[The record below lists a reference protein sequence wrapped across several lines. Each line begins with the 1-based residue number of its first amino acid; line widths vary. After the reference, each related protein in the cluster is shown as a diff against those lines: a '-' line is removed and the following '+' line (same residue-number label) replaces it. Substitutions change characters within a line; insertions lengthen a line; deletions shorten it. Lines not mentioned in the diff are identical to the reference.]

1 MEHMLSESERRAKLR
16 SFKDYKFFLLISI
29 GQHSSLLDKLN
40 TLGMCDGAQQVP
52 FGQGLFHD
60 GPREMFDIPVWIVDR
75 HKNGSVY
82 IYFRS
87 KAESEQW
94 YTKINDLTRQPAS
107 KTTYVVYNFHPIN
120 GWQTN
125 LSKQYV
131 KTARDNLVG
140 YGTVVQ
146 KILKDISVSIK
157 YQDFLVSM
165 GESHTLNYLLYGP
178 PGVGKTT
185 LIKTIA
191 TELQLPIFVAKG
203 RDLLNPSVPIDFIL
217 NPSYSSES
225 GYRMLIFEDFDR
237 FLDQPESKISM
248 ADILNAMDGV
258 VSSTPVI
265 RFFTGNNC
273 DVVFKNAA
281 LMSRMT
287 EKFPF
292 THPTMEQYL
301 CKLEKFLA
309 FYPAETIDK
318 EEGLHAIKLQRLH
331 ENLQVLTKHQVSL
344 RKFSAYIVRYMFDDD
359 YLDALSRNIHEL
371 IEG

>member
-1 MEHMLSESERRAKLR
+1 MEPMLAESERRAKLKTL
-16 SFKDYKFFLLISI
+16 KDYKFFLLINL
-29 GQHSSLLDKLN
+29 GKHNFLLDKLN
-40 TLGMCDGAQQVP
+40 RLGMCDGAQQDP
-52 FGQGLFHD
+52 FGDGLFHD
-60 GPREMFDIPVWIVDR
+60 GPREMFGIPVWIVDR
-75 HKNGSVY
+75 HKNGLLY

-87 KAESEQW
+87 KADSEQW
-94 YTKINDLTRQPAS
+94 YTKINDLTMQPVS
-107 KTTYVVYNFHPIN
+107 TTTYVVYNLHPIN

-125 LSKQYV
+125 SSKQYV
-131 KTARDNLVG
+131 KTLRDNLVG

-146 KILKDISVSIK
+146 KILKDIAVSVK
-157 YQDFLVSM
+157 YHDYLMSM

-191 TELQLPIFVAKG
+191 TELKLPIFVAKG
-203 RDLLNPSVPIDFIL
+203 RDLLKPTVSIDYIL
-217 NPSYSSES
+217 NPSYSSDT

-237 FLDQPESKISM
+237 FLDQTESKFTM
-248 ADILNAMDGV
+248 ADILNSMDGV

-292 THPTMEQYL
+292 THPTMDQYL

-309 FYPAETIDK
+309 FYPINK
-318 EEGLHAIKLQRLH
+318 EDSLHAIKLERLH

-359 YLDALSRNIHEL
+359 YLEALTRNIHEL
-371 IEG
+371 TEG